1 MRIFLLAASLRK
13 ESSNKAL
20 ISLCANYLGK
30 NHEVDF
36 AEFSEFDV
44 PLYNGDIQEKDGI
57 PQNAQNFSKRIKE
70 ADKVIFSV
78 PEYNYSVPGAFK
90 NLIDW
95 ASRIRP
101 IPYKDLKILIL
112 TASTADCGGNRSY
125 WHTKI
130 PFEGCGAF
138 VYPGTFSLAKTH
150 KILDSKGELREE
162 KLLQQLHSLLD
173 EFTLH

>member
-1 MRIFLLAASLRK
+1 MKIFLLAASLRK

-20 ISLCANYLGK
+20 INICAEHLK
-30 NHEVDF
+30 HNHEVDL

-44 PLYNGDIQEKDGI
+44 PLYNGDIEEKDGV
-57 PQNAQNFSKRIKE
+57 PQNAQNFAQRICE

-101 IPYKDLKILIL
+101 MPYKGLKTLIL
-112 TASTADCGGNRSY
+112 TASPAACGGNRSY

-130 PFEGCGAF
+130 PLEGCGAF
-138 VYPGTFSLAKTH
+138 VYPGTFSLAKTYET
-150 KILDSKGELREE
+150 LDSKGELRDA
-162 KLLQQLHSLLD
+162 KLLQQLHSLLN
-173 EFTLH
+173 EFTSH